1 MAELTSVLR
10 SVVARD
16 LLLVMRN
23 KSEAANCVLFF
34 VLVTS
39 LFPLGI
45 GPEPGTLRLVAS
57 GVIWVAAL
65 LASMLALSRLFS
77 ADYSD
82 GTLEQLTLS
91 PFPLPVL
98 LGGKVIAHWLVS
110 GLPLVIV
117 APVLGLQ
124 FGLASSAQNALV
136 VSLLLGTPIL
146 SILGAVGAALTLGLR
161 SGGGLVPLLVLP
173 LCVPVLIFGAGAI
186 DAAASGLDAGPHLS
200 LLGAYLL
207 PSAVF
212 GPWVAAVAIR
222 IALE

>member
-1 MAELTSVLR
+1 MLELISVLR
-10 SVVARD
+10 GVITRD
-16 LLLVMRN
+16 LLLVIRN
-23 KSEAANCVLFF
+23 KSEAANCLLFF

-82 GTLEQLTLS
+82 GTLEQLSLS
-91 PFPLPVL
+91 PFPLPIL

-110 GLPLVIV
+110 GLPLVLI
-117 APVLGLQ
+117 APVIGLQ
-124 FGLASSAQNALV
+124 FGLPSSAQAVLV
-136 VSLLLGTPIL
+136 VSLLLGTPVL
-146 SILGAVGAALTLGLR
+146 SVLGAVGAALTLGLR
-161 SGGGLVPLLVLP
+161 SGGALVPLLVLP

-186 DAAASGLDAGPHLS
+186 DAATSGLEAAPHLS
-200 LLGAYLL
+200 LLVAYLL

-212 GPWVAAVAIR
+212 GPWVAAAAIR

>member
-1 MAELTSVLR
+1 MAELISVLR
-10 SVVARD
+10 SVVTRD
-16 LLLVMRN
+16 LLLVVRN

-91 PFPLPVL
+91 PFPLPIL

-110 GLPLVIV
+110 GFPLVIV
-117 APVLGLQ
+117 APVVGLQ
-124 FGLASSAQNALV
+124 FGLASSAQSVLV

-161 SGGGLVPLLVLP
+161 SGGALVPLLVLP